1 MPLPLLTRAAPSR
14 PSLATRTAAITRP
27 RGGSTASQ
35 LLRRSSLRRSQRPPL
50 TAPHLDLGALGVRD
64 AISVPGRPPPTPVR
78 SMPGPKATQLEKL
91 ANISNPIN
99 AAARRRRGHE
109 AGAQRSPLTCVA
121 AHLRRSSLRAAH
133 ARSHCVADGARSL
146 RRNAGEA
153 ARVCFSRVRFR
164 SRFRCL
170 LVHAPCACAV
180 RVCAGVTHV
189 AGLRRHG

>member
-1 MPLPLLTRAAPSR
+1 MCIRDS
-14 PSLATRTAAITRP
+14 TRP

-50 TAPHLDLGALGVRD
+50 TAPHLEHLECGMQFRFRGGTKNLQTTHLPKKRTA
-64 AISVPGRPPPTPVR
+64 AITRP
-78 SMPGPKATQLEKL
+78 
-91 ANISNPIN
+91 
-99 AAARRRRGHE
+99 RGGST
-109 AGAQRSPLTCVA
+109 AFAVTCVA

-164 SRFRCL
+164 SRSRCL